1 MMQVGHF
8 SLPPQVKLEEKQRAR
23 RRKRETVAAKAAE
36 AAAAGNMEE
45 AERLEKASTICP
57 KWFIK
62 EYDHLTNSM
71 MHVYK
76 GGYWEAKAKGNWEE
90 LDLPCIF

>member
-1 MMQVGHF
+1 MDA
-8 SLPPQVKLEEKQRAR
+8 LIQVKLEEKQRAR
-23 RRKRETVAAKAAE
+23 RRKREAMAAKAAE

-57 KWFIK
+57 VWFSK
-62 EYDHLTNSM
+62 EYDPHTNTM

-76 GGYWEAKAKGNWEE
+76 GGYWESKAAGNWQ
-90 LDLPCIF
+90 DLNLPDIF